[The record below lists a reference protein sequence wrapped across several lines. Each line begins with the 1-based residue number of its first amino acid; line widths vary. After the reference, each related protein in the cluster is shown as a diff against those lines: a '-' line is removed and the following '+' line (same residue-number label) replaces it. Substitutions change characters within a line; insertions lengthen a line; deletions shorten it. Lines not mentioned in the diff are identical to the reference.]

1 MNKVVLVGN
10 TCNDIEVRKTQ
21 SGKSVCEFALAINE
35 NYGGENRTDFVDVQA
50 WEKTAENLAKFVSK
64 GSKLLVEGKIRT
76 STYQNQDGKKMKRT
90 VVVASNFEFMQT
102 KQTIQQ
108 PQPIQAPTPQP
119 MAQPQQIYTAPQ
131 QEPTIEMDELPFY

>member
-35 NYGGENRTDFVDVQA
+35 NYGGENRTDFIDVQA

-119 MAQPQQIYTAPQ
+119 MAQPQQ
-131 QEPTIEMDELPFY
+131 EPTIEMDELPFY

>member
-1 MNKVVLVGN
+1 MNKVILVGN

-35 NYGGENRTDFVDVQA
+35 NYGGENRTDFIDIQA

-76 STYQNQDGKKMKRT
+76 STYQTQDGKKMKRT

-108 PQPIQAPTPQP
+108 PQPIQASPQP
-119 MAQPQQIYTAPQ
+119 MAQPTQQY
-131 QEPTIEMDELPFY
+131 QEPSIEMDELPFY

>member
-1 MNKVVLVGN
+1 MNKVILVGN

-35 NYGGENRTDFVDVQA
+35 NYGGENRTDFIDVQA

-76 STYQNQDGKKMKRT
+76 NTYQTQEGKKMKRT

-102 KQTIQQ
+102 KQTPQ
-108 PQPIQAPTPQP
+108 PQPQQQAPTPQP
-119 MAQPQQIYTAPQ
+119 QPQQY

>member
-1 MNKVVLVGN
+1 MNKVILVGN

-35 NYGGENRTDFVDVQA
+35 NYGGENRTDFIDVQA

-76 STYQNQDGKKMKRT
+76 STYQTQDGKKMKRT

-102 KQTIQQ
+102 KQTTQQ
-108 PQPIQAPTPQP
+108 PQPTPQP
-119 MAQPQQIYTAPQ
+119 TAQPQQIYTAPQ